1 MEKDIFY
8 ENLDISCKTILLF
21 EEMYSTQK
29 KEIINDLRK
38 ILKEK
43 YNIDIN
49 GCKGFNEIAKTK
61 YSNITTDL

>member
-21 EEMYSTQK
+21 EEMYSTKK

-49 GCKGFNEIAKTK
+49 GRKEFDATVKAEH
-61 YSNITTDL
+61 SDITTDI

>member
-21 EEMYSTQK
+21 EEMYSTKK

-38 ILKEK
+38 NLKEK

-49 GCKGFNEIAKTK
+49 GCKEFDATVKAEH
-61 YSNITTDL
+61 SDITTDI